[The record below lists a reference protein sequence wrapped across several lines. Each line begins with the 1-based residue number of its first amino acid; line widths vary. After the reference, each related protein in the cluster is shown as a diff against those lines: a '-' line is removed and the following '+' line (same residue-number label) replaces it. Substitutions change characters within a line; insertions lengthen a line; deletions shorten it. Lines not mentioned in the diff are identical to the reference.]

1 MEKIT
6 FERLCI
12 IDDDYSELGPVKL
25 AELIEEGKALIE
37 LHGEDNLQYKLKTE
51 AEMVSVGAF
60 LDWKTA
66 TNDENYEDPS

>member
-1 MEKIT
+1 MEKIH
-6 FERLCI
+6 FNRLVI
-12 IDDDYSELGPVKL
+12 IDHDYKALGQEKL

-51 AEMVSVGAF
+51 AEMVSVGAY

-66 TNDENYEDPS
+66 TNDENYVD